1 MASSNITAA
10 KQATCGK
17 PLTSDAMS
25 DLVAFI
31 NITKEN
37 PQALEAWNEHLNQEK
52 AVIECSTTEDG
63 KPHFFLAKHL
73 SSFMTKASH

>member
-37 PQALEAWNEHLNQEK
+37 PQALEAWN
-52 AVIECSTTEDG
+52 
-63 KPHFFLAKHL
+63 
-73 SSFMTKASH
+73 